1 METLTTLPLMERIMF
16 LSGVPLF
23 GSLAPAD
30 LKQVAAVA
38 KEHLFP
44 DGAVL
49 AKQGQPGEE
58 LYIVVSGAVRVLLEE
73 KQIALRE
80 RGQYVGEQAILTG
93 AARNATLVAAG
104 ETRTLVIDRPHF
116 ESILRERPEIALT
129 VIRTLSERLT
139 GLL

>member
-23 GSLAPAD
+23 STLAPAD

-58 LYIVVSGAVRVLLEE
+58 LYIVVSGAVRVLHEE
-73 KQIALRE
+73 RQIALRE
-80 RGQYVGEQAILTG
+80 RGQHVGEQAILTG

-104 ETRTLVIDRPHF
+104 ETRTLVVDRPHF
-116 ESILRERPEIALT
+116 ESILRERPETALA

-139 GLL
+139 ELL